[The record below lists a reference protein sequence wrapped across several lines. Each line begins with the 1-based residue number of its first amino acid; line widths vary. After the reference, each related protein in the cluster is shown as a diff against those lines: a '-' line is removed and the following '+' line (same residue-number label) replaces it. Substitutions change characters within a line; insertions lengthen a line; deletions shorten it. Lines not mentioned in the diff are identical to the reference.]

1 MSVSSASTFSAS
13 TPAVSACGR
22 EHFPLTS
29 PMLDDPRPF
38 YARARRE
45 EPVFWSESLGLWV
58 VTRYADVCS
67 VAKDAARFS
76 SVDSITP
83 QPSTVPPPP
92 ELLAELVK
100 GFPLLPSLVTSD
112 PPAHTQSRAL
122 VTKALSLRRLAA
134 FDPILREI
142 AEGLVDRFAARGRVE
157 LVEAFAIAL
166 PGSFI
171 IDLLG
176 LPREDLAQVN
186 QWANDSTEVFAMQK
200 PVAQLVEHA
209 RGFVAYQH
217 YLAAAIEERRA
228 SPRDDAL
235 SDIVTGA
242 DALDQPFAMPEL
254 INMLLQ
260 VIFAG
265 YETAAGL
272 IAAGALEL
280 ARDPELFSAARQD
293 PAVIPPMIEEVL
305 RTASPIHA
313 MYRTANEDVELGG
326 AQIRKG
332 DRLQIAYISANHDER
347 RFEEPHRFDIHRT
360 TPHLA
365 FGHGIHFCIGAPLAR
380 LEGRIALEVLTRRLP
395 NLRLVPD
402 QQLTYFP
409 SATARRLESLEL
421 EWDVP

>member
-1 MSVSSASTFSAS
+1 MSESSTTGRGA
-13 TPAVSACGR
+13 SACGK
-22 EHFPLTS
+22 EHFPLVS

-58 VTRYADVCS
+58 VTRYDDVCA

-76 SVDSITP
+76 SIDSITP
-83 QPSTVPPPP
+83 GAVPPPP
-92 ELLAELVK
+92 EMLAELVK
-100 GFPLLPSLVTSD
+100 GFPLLPSLVDSD
-112 PPAHTQSRAL
+112 PPVHTRGRGL

-134 FDPILREI
+134 FEPILREI
-142 AEGLVDRFAARGRVE
+142 AEGLVDRFIAKGHVE

-166 PGSFI
+166 PGNFI
-171 IDLLG
+171 VDLLG

-186 QWANDSTEVFAMQK
+186 RWTTDSSEVFAGQK
-200 PVAQLVEHA
+200 PLPTLIEHA

-217 YLAAAIEERRA
+217 YLAAAIEDRRA
-228 SPRDDAL
+228 NPRDDAL

-242 DALDQPFAMPEL
+242 AALEPPFGVAEI
-254 INMLLQ
+254 INILLQ
-260 VIFAG
+260 VLFAG
-265 YETAAGL
+265 YETSAGL
-272 IAAGALEL
+272 IAASALQL
-280 ARDPELFSAARQD
+280 ARDPDLFATAKKD
-293 PAVIPPMIEEVL
+293 PTIIPAIVEEVL
-305 RTASPIHA
+305 RVASPIHA

-326 AQIRKG
+326 VPIRKG

-347 RFEEPHRFDIHRT
+347 RFEGPLRFDVHRT

-380 LEGRIALEVLTRRLP
+380 LEGRIALEVLTQRLP
-395 NLRLVPD
+395 GLRLVPD
-402 QQLTYFP
+402 QKLSYFP

-421 EWDVP
+421 AWALPG

>member
-1 MSVSSASTFSAS
+1 MSEAGASTR
-13 TPAVSACGR
+13 AVSTCGR
-22 EHFPLTS
+22 EHSPLTS

-58 VTRYADVCS
+58 VTRYDDVCA
-67 VAKDAARFS
+67 VAKNAARFS

-83 QPSTVPPPP
+83 KPSAVPPPP

-112 PPAHTQSRAL
+112 PPDHTHARAL
-122 VTKALSLRRLAA
+122 VVRALSLRRLAA
-134 FDPILREI
+134 FEPILRGI
-142 AEGLVDRFAARGRVE
+142 AEGLVEKFAARGRVE

-166 PGSFI
+166 PGNFI

-176 LPREDLAQVN
+176 QPKEDLAQVN
-186 QWANDSTEVFAMQK
+186 HWTNDSTEIFAMQK
-200 PVAQLVEHA
+200 PLAQLVEHA

-228 SPRDDAL
+228 RPRDDAL

-242 DALDQPFAMPEL
+242 DALERPFGMPEL

-265 YETAAGL
+265 YETTAGL
-272 IAAGALEL
+272 IAAGALQL
-280 ARDPELFSAARQD
+280 ALDPELFSAARED
-293 PAVIPPMIEEVL
+293 PAVIPPLIEEVL

-326 AQIRKG
+326 VHIRKG

-347 RFEEPHRFDIHRT
+347 RFEEPLRFDIHRA

-365 FGHGIHFCIGAPLAR
+365 FGHGIHYCIGAPLAR
-380 LEGRIALEVLTRRLP
+380 LEGRIALEVLTQRLP
-395 NLRLVPD
+395 SLRLVPD
-402 QQLTYFP
+402 QKLSYFP

-421 EWDVP
+421 EWAAP